1 MLTSEEE
8 RREQRHLKRVD
19 SWKQGHKKPLD
30 EEALREMEAYFRDN
44 SRVNSRS
51 HSRRNSIDSLDGCEE
66 VYEVKDVEDISFV
79 DDDEAP
85 LFDTGLSYNPYV
97 NPNAQRGG
105 GKPLLYELRAVI
117 QHSGTGFGG
126 HYVCYRRIKT
136 KTSDKWYMMNDSIV
150 REVQWSDVNTKNMW
164 VRNGRFRRSYLVVYD
179 AIETVSSL
187 CSTNMPAKAKA
198 LQSIRHHL
206 NGKMNIRTCFFHH
219 WSV

>member
-79 DDDEAP
+79 EDDEAP

-105 GKPLLYELRAVI
+105 GKPLLYALRAVI

-136 KTSDKWYMMNDSIV
+136 KTNDKWYMMNDSIV

-164 VRNGRFRRSYLVVYD
+164 VRNGRFTRSYLVVYD

-187 CSTNMPAKAKA
+187 CSTNTPAKAKA
-198 LQSIRHHL
+198 LQSIRHNL
-206 NGKMNIRTCFFHH
+206 DGKMNIRTCFFHH

>member
-1 MLTSEEE
+1 MTTTAATAAHFVPDVSHA
-8 RREQRHLKRVD
+8 RR
-19 SWKQGHKKPLD
+19 
-30 EEALREMEAYFRDN
+30 
-44 SRVNSRS
+44 
-51 HSRRNSIDSLDGCEE
+51 EE

-79 DDDEAP
+79 DDDEEP

-136 KTSDKWYMMNDSIV
+136 KTNDKWYMMNDSIV

-164 VRNGRFRRSYLVVYD
+164 VRNGRFTRSYLVVYD

-187 CSTNMPAKAKA
+187 CSTNTPAKAKA
-198 LQSIRHHL
+198 LQSIRHNL
-206 NGKMNIRTCFFHH
+206 DGKMNIRTCFFHH